1 MTRLLI
7 VDDEQM
13 IRNMIRKY
21 AEFEG
26 FTIDEACDGME
37 AVEKCEKNMYDLC
50 VMDIMMPRLDGFSA
64 VKEIKKIHPDMP
76 FILLSA
82 LGEEYDRI
90 HGFDIGVS
98 LG

>member
-26 FTIDEACDGME
+26 YTIDEACDCME
-37 AVEKCEKNMYDLC
+37 AV
-50 VMDIMMPRLDGFSA
+50 
-64 VKEIKKIHPDMP
+64 
-76 FILLSA
+76 
-82 LGEEYDRI
+82 
-90 HGFDIGVS
+90 
-98 LG
+98 